1 MTIIT
6 IAGWTNEINAITITT
21 PERVTDEHITMIDT
35 VMMDTPERVMD
46 EIYIMEWVP
55 VTPERVIEDTK
66 HMTKTENSK
75 R

>member
-1 MTIIT
+1 
-6 IAGWTNEINAITITT
+6 
-21 PERVTDEHITMIDT
+21 
-35 VMMDTPERVMD
+35 MMDTPERVMD